1 VAQVLRRLCQWRLS
15 SRAGQAS
22 VERHY
27 RRRANRSSS
36 PDDPYR
42 STGRW
47 RRCCAGCASGAFRHG
62 WPGLSG
68 TPLFGGG
75 LTVVPPP
82 MILTGAPVGGAGVA
96 PVCLA
101 LAVAPVEP
109 DFIGMA
115 TTGVPGDPVV
125 AAVPTR
131 AGVPVEGADALLR
144 VVPVV

>member
-1 VAQVLRRLCQWRLS
+1 
-15 SRAGQAS
+15 
-22 VERHY
+22 
-27 RRRANRSSS
+27 
-36 PDDPYR
+36 
-42 STGRW
+42 
-47 RRCCAGCASGAFRHG
+47 
-62 WPGLSG
+62 
-68 TPLFGGG
+68 
-75 LTVVPPP
+75 

-96 PVCLA
+96 PVVPA

-144 VVPVV
+144 VLPVVLPGMDPVPVGTTVVFPI